1 MAIERRRNQDLS
13 YFSNETAVRHLGDG
27 RFEGTVGSHWSI
39 GDNPN
44 GGYLVSIALMA
55 FRELVPAHPDP
66 LTVTAHYL
74 RPGVPD
80 TPFEVTAEV
89 VRTGRSLSTGRMT
102 LMQEGKTRIEVLAA
116 FGELGDVTPRDT
128 DILLPAPQLPDPDR
142 CPQRS
147 GEEQGIHLPLLD
159 RLDIRIHP
167 DQAKAGAAGEPVVSG
182 YIRFRDDQPPDTIAS
197 ILMADSF
204 PPSVFGSHGVIG
216 WVPTIELTVHVRR
229 RAAPGWLVGSFRTN
243 DLADGR
249 MIESGALWDSTG
261 ALVAQS
267 RQIGLLLTTD

>member
-1 MAIERRRNQDLS
+1 MTHFVS
-13 YFSNETAVRHLGDG
+13 ETAVRSVGDG
-27 RFEGTVGSHWSI
+27 RFEGTVGSRWSI

-55 FRELVPAHPDP
+55 FRQMAPAHPDP

-80 TPFEVTAEV
+80 TPCEVAVEV
-89 VRTGRSLSTGRMT
+89 VRTGRTLSTGRMT
-102 LMQEGKTRIEVLAA
+102 LSQEGKTRIEVLAA
-116 FGELGDVTPRDT
+116 FGELHAVDARET
-128 DILLPAPQLPDPDR
+128 DISIPAPVLPDPSV
-142 CPQRS
+142 CPERS
-147 GEEQGIHLPLLD
+147 GEEQGIHLPLLE

-167 DQAKAGAAGEPVVSG
+167 DQAKAGAAGEPIVSG
-182 YIRFRDDQPPDTIAS
+182 YIRFRDDQAPDTIAS

-229 RAAPGWLVGSFRTN
+229 RAAPGWLVGAFRTD
-243 DLADGR
+243 DLNDGR

-267 RQIGLLLTTD
+267 RQIGLLLLND